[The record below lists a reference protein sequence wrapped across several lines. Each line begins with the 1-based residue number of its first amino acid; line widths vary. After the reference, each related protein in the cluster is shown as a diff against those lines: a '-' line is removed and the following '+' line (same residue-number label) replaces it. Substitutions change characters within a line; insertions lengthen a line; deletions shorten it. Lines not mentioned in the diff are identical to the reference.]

1 MSVVRRFLLL
11 DQSVKLSVVETVI
24 RRPSTRAAMVAAA
37 ELELRDT
44 GVLSLDSAARAA
56 GVTKP
61 GLMYHFGT
69 KEQLMT
75 AVLDA
80 VLARYERQLTAA
92 LTAALT
98 SSAAATGGI
107 GPDEEPVVFSDAP
120 AADRIRAYV
129 SWACSGECETG
140 DLVMFADPRLRESL
154 TQHWTERIE
163 PWLDLPD
170 DLPAAERS
178 ALLAARL
185 MADGAWFHLASG
197 LLPLDAEAL
206 AGVRATAFALLEDVD
221 A

>member
-1 MSVVRRFLLL
+1 
-11 DQSVKLSVVETVI
+11 
-24 RRPSTRAAMVAAA
+24 MVAAA
-37 ELELRDT
+37 ELELRET

-92 LTAALT
+92 LT
-98 SSAAATGGI
+98 SSAAATGGT
-107 GPDEEPVVFSDAP
+107 GPDEEPVVFSAAP

-170 DLPAAERS
+170 DLPTGDRS

-185 MADGAWFHLASG
+185 MADGAWFNLASG